1 MVSSYLSE
9 KYNPMNQEHTT
20 ESEKATQALA
30 PLRKQIDQFDQQI
43 VELLNARAQV
53 VVEVGK
59 IKATEKS
66 PVYAPERERRVL
78 NQIRKYNNGPLPDRT
93 IESIWREL
101 MSGSFALE
109 RPLRIGY
116 LGPKGSYSHLA
127 AKRKFGASV
136 EYDAL
141 PDIPAVF
148 EEVTRRHID
157 IGMVPMENSTEGG
170 IHETLD
176 SFLIHPVA
184 ICAEVSI
191 NVHHNL
197 LSNTNLNEI
206 KKVYSKPN
214 GFSQCRKWLGMQ
226 LGHAELVPVA
236 STSRAAELASQEPGT
251 AAIGSS
257 LAGEIY
263 NIQQLYTNI
272 EDNPNNTT
280 RFLVISNEK
289 SKPSGD
295 DKTAIMFTTAHKS
308 GALAEVLDIIRNHG
322 LNLTHIDNRPSQ
334 RANWEYCFFIDF
346 PGHENDENV
355 IKAIEEA
362 RQHCLQLSVLGSF
375 PRAIDVL

>member
-1 MVSSYLSE
+1 M
-9 KYNPMNQEHTT
+9 PNQHTT
-20 ESEKATQALA
+20 ETEKASQALA
-30 PLRKQIDQFDQQI
+30 PLREKIDSLDQQI
-43 VELLNARAQV
+43 VKLLNQRAGV

-59 IKATEKS
+59 IKQHENA
-66 PVYAPERERRVL
+66 PVYAPEREKRVL
-78 NQIRKYNNGPLPDRT
+78 DQIRKYNTGPLPDRT

-116 LGPKGSYSHLA
+116 LGPQGSYSHLA

-141 PDIPAVF
+141 SDINAVF
-148 EEVTRRHID
+148 EEITRKHID
-157 IGMVPMENSTEGG
+157 LGMVPMENSTEGS

-176 SFLIHPVA
+176 SFLTHPVA

-197 LSNTNLNEI
+197 LSNASVSDI
-206 KKVYSKPN
+206 KRIYSKPN

-226 LGHAELVPVA
+226 LPHTELIPVA
-236 STSRAAELASQEPGT
+236 STSRAAELASREADAG
-251 AAIGSS
+251 AIGST
-257 LAGEIY
+257 LAGELY
-263 NIQQLYTNI
+263 SIQTRFTNI

-280 RFLVISNEK
+280 RFLVIGNEK

-308 GALAEVLDIIRNHG
+308 GALAQVLDIFRNHG

-346 PGHENDENV
+346 PGHEKDENV
-355 IKAIEEA
+355 VNAITQA

-375 PRAIDVL
+375 PRSLDIL